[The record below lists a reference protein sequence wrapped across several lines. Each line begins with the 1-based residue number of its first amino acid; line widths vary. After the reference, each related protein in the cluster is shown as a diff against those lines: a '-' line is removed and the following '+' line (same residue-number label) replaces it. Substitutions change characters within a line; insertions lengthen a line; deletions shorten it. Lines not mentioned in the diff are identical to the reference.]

1 MSSEQEIIS
10 RQAEEI
16 KALRNQVAS
25 LKNQLDWLRK
35 KVFGSMSEKRLP
47 EDLKDLEPTL
57 FDDMMTEA
65 EKELLVND
73 VKKLNEEQDKV
84 ISVKGFER
92 KVRKPIDT
100 SRLEVRVEDVYPD
113 VENRDDYTELEPE
126 ITDTLV
132 HVPEQIYIRRVVR
145 HKLVLKSHLQ
155 IQNPDR
161 KPFELAPVPA
171 MPLPKCMA
179 SESLL
184 ADIIIGKFIYHMPFY
199 RVIQKYKELGVV
211 ISSST
216 MNDWYAAACE
226 KLKLLYDLLMKETMT
241 KSYLQVDESTIP
253 VIDNEK
259 HAAVKG
265 YMWCVRAVDEN
276 LVYFYYDMGSR
287 SFETARKLLG
297 GYHGTVQT
305 DGYGAY
311 NQFETYQNIQLL
323 GCWAH
328 ARRKFCEAEDEDK
341 SKAMEALAFIGKL
354 YNVES
359 DAKKQ
364 GWSAEKLQEMRE
376 KISYPTI
383 CTFEKWMYDTASNV
397 TENSRM
403 GKAIG
408 YTVPLMPRLSRY
420 VRDARYQIDNNLV
433 ENAVRPLALGRKN
446 FLFCGNHDSAIRAA
460 VIYSLVSTC
469 KGHAVDPRK
478 WMEDVLVKIPQYE
491 NQKLDLRKLL
501 PHNWQKEANL

>member
-65 EKELLVND
+65 EKELLAND

-199 RVIQKYKELGVV
+199 RVIRKYKELGVV

-241 KSYLQVDESTIP
+241 KS
-253 VIDNEK
+253 K
-259 HAAVKG
+259 HPTK
-265 YMWCVRAVDEN
+265 DI
-276 LVYFYYDMGSR
+276 FTTFTS
-287 SFETARKLLG
+287 
-297 GYHGTVQT
+297 
-305 DGYGAY
+305 
-311 NQFETYQNIQLL
+311 
-323 GCWAH
+323 WA
-328 ARRKFCEAEDEDK
+328 
-341 SKAMEALAFIGKL
+341 
-354 YNVES
+354 
-359 DAKKQ
+359 
-364 GWSAEKLQEMRE
+364 
-376 KISYPTI
+376 
-383 CTFEKWMYDTASNV
+383 
-397 TENSRM
+397 
-403 GKAIG
+403 
-408 YTVPLMPRLSRY
+408 
-420 VRDARYQIDNNLV
+420 
-433 ENAVRPLALGRKN
+433 
-446 FLFCGNHDSAIRAA
+446 
-460 VIYSLVSTC
+460 
-469 KGHAVDPRK
+469 
-478 WMEDVLVKIPQYE
+478 
-491 NQKLDLRKLL
+491 
-501 PHNWQKEANL
+501 

>member
-84 ISVKGFER
+84 VSVKGFER

-100 SRLEVRVEDVYPD
+100 SKLEVREEDVYPE
-113 VENRDDYTELEPE
+113 VENRDDYTELAPE

-155 IQNPDR
+155 IQNPVR

-199 RVIQKYKELGVV
+199 RVIQKYEELGVV

-216 MNDWYAAACE
+216 INDWYAAACE
-226 KLKLLYDLLMKETMT
+226 KLKLLYDLLM
-241 KSYLQVDESTIP
+241 
-253 VIDNEK
+253 N
-259 HAAVKG
+259 A
-265 YMWCVRAVDEN
+265 
-276 LVYFYYDMGSR
+276 YF
-287 SFETARKLLG
+287 
-297 GYHGTVQT
+297 
-305 DGYGAY
+305 
-311 NQFETYQNIQLL
+311 
-323 GCWAH
+323 
-328 ARRKFCEAEDEDK
+328 
-341 SKAMEALAFIGKL
+341 
-354 YNVES
+354 
-359 DAKKQ
+359 
-364 GWSAEKLQEMRE
+364 
-376 KISYPTI
+376 
-383 CTFEKWMYDTASNV
+383 
-397 TENSRM
+397 
-403 GKAIG
+403 
-408 YTVPLMPRLSRY
+408 
-420 VRDARYQIDNNLV
+420 
-433 ENAVRPLALGRKN
+433 GR
-446 FLFCGNHDSAIRAA
+446 
-460 VIYSLVSTC
+460 
-469 KGHAVDPRK
+469 
-478 WMEDVLVKIPQYE
+478 
-491 NQKLDLRKLL
+491 
-501 PHNWQKEANL
+501 